1 MFLIYSES
9 LNLDTTLQRLRFLDI
24 ILKLDLFQFFSDNS
38 NTFLKSAAR
47 TEKYLRE
54 HLIKYLKRVKKMSG
68 FQWFI
73 ANSNTDF
80 DLTSSRKI
88 DFNIIRSSKYIQNS
102 YDAKMHLISNEGL
115 RKNRELLSEL
125 KDQSEP
131 LITIDSPRTYL
142 NNDFMKDH
150 KVVLGKSLSQIKE
163 YFSDEERFSDDGA
176 FIFGIINHFID
187 ENYTSNQRDTIE
199 CPIIIMNDKIPNT
212 GKPMRR
218 SINYENQTI
227 VIQSNRTGQPMIKM
241 LSCTGII

>member
-1 MFLIYSES
+1 
-9 LNLDTTLQRLRFLDI
+9 
-24 ILKLDLFQFFSDNS
+24 
-38 NTFLKSAAR
+38 
-47 TEKYLRE
+47 
-54 HLIKYLKRVKKMSG
+54 
-68 FQWFI
+68 
-73 ANSNTDF
+73 
-80 DLTSSRKI
+80 
-88 DFNIIRSSKYIQNS
+88 
-102 YDAKMHLISNEGL
+102 MHLISNEGL

-187 ENYTSNQRDTIE
+187 ENYTSIQRDTME

-218 SINYENQTI
+218 SINY
-227 VIQSNRTGQPMIKM
+227 
-241 LSCTGII
+241 